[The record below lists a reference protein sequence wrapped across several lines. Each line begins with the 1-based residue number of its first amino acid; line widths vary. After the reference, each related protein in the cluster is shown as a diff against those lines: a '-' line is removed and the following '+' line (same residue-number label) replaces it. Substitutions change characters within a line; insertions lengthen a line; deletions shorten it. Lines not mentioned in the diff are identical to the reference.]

1 MKIAIA
7 ALTKTKSESM
17 KKDVVKHLNLVYKI
31 YSAFKAQRRSSLAPV
46 K

>member
-7 ALTKTKSESM
+7 ALTKPKSESM
-17 KKDVVKHLNLVYKI
+17 KKNDVKHLNLVYKI
-31 YSAFKAQRRSSLAPV
+31 YSVFKAQRRSSSAPV

>member
-7 ALTKTKSESM
+7 ALTKPKSEIT
-17 KKDVVKHLNLVYKI
+17 KKDAVKNLNLVYKI
-31 YSAFKAQRRSSLAPV
+31 YSAFKAQRRSSSAPV